1 MKKPIYKRWWF
12 ILLVIFVF
20 LAYLGSSTSSS
31 SSAKEG
37 FEEGYKDATESSSK
51 VTSESVSPSATVS
64 DSSVA
69 DESKAMKSFLKRNKE
84 VNETF
89 AKNLADALDSTG
101 LGYTLDDINWFEQT
115 ADWAAGKR
123 YNAQVDMKDYI
134 QIATIGDEIYSIKN
148 TQNSETDNY
157 IYKNESLKPDVGD
170 VPDGSILLTDGELGD
185 YGKEATTKS
194 GYEYVRYIIPA
205 GNYTVE
211 NKAKESM
218 IFVVSD
224 SNSDDVSATLQL
236 KSADEKGSL
245 TVKSGYHIELSM
257 YSQVILTPAK

>member
-20 LAYLGSSTSSS
+20 LAYLGSSTSTSS
-31 SSAKEG
+31 NAKEG

-51 VTSESVSPSATVS
+51 VTFESVS
-64 DSSVA
+64 SSVA
-69 DESKAMKSFLKRNKE
+69 ASDSPAVDENEAMKSFLKRNKE
-84 VNETF
+84 VNEAF

-115 ADWAAGKR
+115 DDWAAGKR

-148 TQNSETDNY
+148 TQNSETDNF
-157 IYKNESLKPDVGD
+157 IYKNESLKPDAGD
-170 VPDGSILLTDGELGD
+170 VPDGAILLTDGELGD

-236 KSADEKGSL
+236 KSTDEKGSL

-257 YSQVILTPAK
+257 YSQVILIPVK

>member
-31 SSAKEG
+31 SGVKEG
-37 FEEGYKDATESSSK
+37 FEEGYKDATASSSK
-51 VTSESVSPSATVS
+51 ATSESVSSSATVS
-64 DSSVA
+64 DSPAV
-69 DESKAMKSFLKRNKE
+69 DENKAMKSFLKRNKE

-134 QIATIGDEIYSIKN
+134 QIATI
-148 TQNSETDNY
+148 
-157 IYKNESLKPDVGD
+157 
-170 VPDGSILLTDGELGD
+170 
-185 YGKEATTKS
+185 
-194 GYEYVRYIIPA
+194 
-205 GNYTVE
+205 
-211 NKAKESM
+211 
-218 IFVVSD
+218 
-224 SNSDDVSATLQL
+224 
-236 KSADEKGSL
+236 
-245 TVKSGYHIELSM
+245 
-257 YSQVILTPAK
+257 

>member
-31 SSAKEG
+31 SSVKEG
-37 FEEGYKDATESSSK
+37 LEEGYKDAMVSSSK
-51 VTSESVSPSATVS
+51 ATSESVSSSVAAS

-69 DESKAMKSFLKRNKE
+69 DESKAIKSFLKRNKE
-84 VNETF
+84 VNETL

-101 LGYTLDDINWFEQT
+101 LGYTLDDINWLEQT
-115 ADWAAGKR
+115 DDWAAGKR

-148 TQNSETDNY
+148 TQNNEIDDF
-157 IYKNESLKPDVGD
+157 IYKNDSLKPDAGD
-170 VPDGSILLTDGELGD
+170 VSDDSILLTDGELGD
-185 YGKEATTKS
+185 YGKEAATKS
-194 GYEYVRYIIPA
+194 GYKYIRYTIPA

-211 NKAKESM
+211 NKAKQSM

-236 KSADEKGSL
+236 NSTGEKGSL
-245 TVKSGYHIELSM
+245 TIKSGYHIELSM
-257 YSQVILTPAK
+257 YSQVALTPDK

>member
-31 SSAKEG
+31 SSVKER
-37 FEEGYKDATESSSK
+37 FEEGYKDAT
-51 VTSESVSPSATVS
+51 AS

-69 DESKAMKSFLKRNKE
+69 DESKAIKSFLKRNKE

-89 AKNLADALDSTG
+89 AKNLADTLDSTG

-115 ADWAAGKR
+115 DDWAAGKR

-148 TQNSETDNY
+148 TQNSETDNF
-157 IYKNESLKPDVGD
+157 IYKNESLKPDAGD

>member
-12 ILLVIFVF
+12 VLLVIFVF
-20 LAYLGSSTSSS
+20 LAYLGSSTSGSS
-31 SSAKEG
+31 SVKEG
-37 FEEGYKDATESSSK
+37 FEEGYKDAAESSSK
-51 VTSESVSPSATVS
+51 ATSESVSFSAAAS
-64 DSSVA
+64 DSPAV
-69 DESKAMKSFLKRNKE
+69 DENKAMKSFLKRNKE
-84 VNETF
+84 VNEAF

-101 LGYTLDDINWFEQT
+101 LGYTLDDINWLEQT
-115 ADWAAGKR
+115 DDWAAGKR

-148 TQNSETDNY
+148 TQNNEIDDF
-157 IYKNESLKPDVGD
+157 IYKNDSLKPDAGD
-170 VPDGSILLTDGELGD
+170 VSDDSILLTDGELGD

-194 GYEYVRYIIPA
+194 GYKYIRYTIPA

-211 NKAKESM
+211 NKAKQSM

-236 KSADEKGSL
+236 NSTGEKSSL
-245 TVKSGYHIELSM
+245 TIKNGYHIELSM
-257 YSQVILTPAK
+257 YSQVALTPDK